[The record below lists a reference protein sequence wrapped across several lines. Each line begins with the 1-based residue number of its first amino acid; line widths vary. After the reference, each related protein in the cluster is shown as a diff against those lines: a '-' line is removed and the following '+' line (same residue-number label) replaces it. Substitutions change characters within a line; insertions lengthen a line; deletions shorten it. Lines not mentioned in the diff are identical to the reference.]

1 MAYQP
6 YQQIIQQIED
16 LTPKQKAELRFWD
29 YEVNNYVLWYKGITQ
44 YLYQTPC
51 PSKAQQIQK
60 DNYRK
65 SAILTWTELHQK
77 PKYLHDLNL
86 PSDSFK
92 NMKVLDIRIRSYSEC
107 HMFRRM
113 RIICSWPSQCFIRIT
128 WIPP

>member
-113 RIICSWPSQCFIRIT
+113 RIICS
-128 WIPP
+128 